1 MHRRRHPLRR
11 RGDPIQ
17 QRRHDD
23 TPTALKRS
31 VRAGAGAALLGAT
44 SLLPTFASAQTTAY
58 PNKPVRLLV
67 GFSAGGPTDVVAR
80 AFADRAART
89 LGQPF
94 LVDNKPGANTILAA
108 EAVASAPAD
117 GYTLLLGATNHTM
130 IPALYSQRVKFDAV
144 RSFAPVCTLAVSP
157 TVLVVGPSMPV
168 KSFAAFMEAVKAA
181 PGKRTYATPGSGSSG
196 HFASAHFTQLTGT
209 SMNHI
214 PYKGAAQAITD
225 LIGGQ
230 VDSSFATLGSVL
242 PQVQSGKLTALAVA
256 SAKRSPLM
264 PNVPTFEELGV
275 KGYAADAWYGLLA
288 PANTPPQVLS
298 ALRRVATE
306 FAQAPATQEKLRSM
320 GMEPQNACAD
330 AFGAQLA
337 GEVKLYGEL
346 ARSLDLKTD

>member
-1 MHRRRHPLRR
+1 MRRSESARL
-11 RGDPIQ
+11 
-17 QRRHDD
+17 
-23 TPTALKRS
+23 
-31 VRAGAGAALLGAT
+31 AAIAFGLMTVLAVQ
-44 SLLPTFASAQTTAY
+44 AHAQVQAQAW
-58 PNKPVRLLV
+58 PSKPVRVLV

-80 AFADRAART
+80 AFADHASRA

-94 LVDNKPGANTILAA
+94 IVDNKPGANTILAA
-108 EAVASAPAD
+108 EAVAAAPAD

-144 RSFAPVCTLAVSP
+144 RSFAPVCSLAVSP

-168 KSFAAFMEAVKAA
+168 KSFGAFMQAVKAE

-214 PYKGAAQAITD
+214 PYKGAAQATTD
-225 LIGGQ
+225 LMGGQ

-242 PQVQSGKLTALAVA
+242 SQVQSGKLTALAVA
-256 SAKRSPLM
+256 APTRSALLPS
-264 PNVPTFEELGV
+264 VPTFEEVGV

-288 PANTPPQVLS
+288 PAKTPPEVLT

-306 FAQAPATQEKLRSM
+306 FARAPATREKLRSL
-320 GMEPQNACAD
+320 GMETQNTCGD

-337 GEVKLYGEL
+337 REVKLYGEL
-346 ARSLDLKTD
+346 ARSLDLKTE

>member
-1 MHRRRHPLRR
+1 MRYIRCTAAAIPLF
-11 RGDPIQ
+11 
-17 QRRHDD
+17 
-23 TPTALKRS
+23 ALFALS
-31 VRAGAGAALLGAT
+31 ALPAAH
-44 SLLPTFASAQTTAY
+44 AQTWPA
-58 PNKPVRLLV
+58 KPVRLLV

-80 AFADRAART
+80 AFADHASRA

-94 LVDNKPGANTILAA
+94 IVDNKPGANTILAA
-108 EAVASAPAD
+108 EAAASAPAD

-130 IPALYSQRVKFDAV
+130 IPALYSARVKFDAV
-144 RSFAPVCTLAVSP
+144 RSFAPVCSLAVSP

-168 KSFAAFMEAVKAA
+168 GSFDAFLQAVKAE

-196 HFASAHFTQLTGT
+196 HFASAHFTRMTGT

-242 PQVQSGKLTALAVA
+242 AQVKSGKLTALAVA
-256 SAKRSPLM
+256 APQRSALL
-264 PNVPTFEELGV
+264 PNVPTFDEVGV
-275 KGYAADAWYGLLA
+275 KGYTADAWYGLLA
-288 PANTPPQVLS
+288 PANTPPQIL
-298 ALRRVATE
+298 ATLRRVATE
-306 FAQAPATQEKLRSM
+306 FSQAPGTQEKLRAM
-320 GMEPQNACAD
+320 GLEPQNQCAD

-346 ARSLDLKTD
+346 AKTLDLKTE